1 MDDLA
6 DLDWHTKPA
15 APSGASKPA
24 SSSYQFDALLRSM
37 PSTQPQKRP
46 PAQPSRPA
54 PPLEDAFASLLP
66 SFGEKQR
73 KQPPKQVSIPSDDG
87 LWKLDALESKAV
99 QAPRD
104 EDDLLADFHAPSQPT
119 AIQPTDHD
127 TLDLLGDLGKP
138 VPSTASQSPQAPA
151 VATRSTSP
159 PPHVVGQL
167 VEMGF
172 APQDARRALAQTDSD
187 VEQAVQVLVASVPK
201 TKAPDTPKTETKPPR
216 SDTPSFQKQADQFY
230 AQASVFGTSMLK
242 NANALW
248 DSTKAQAHKT
258 LNDARRDAQDS
269 SAMGIASE
277 LGRLAWRRW
286 NALPKRPV
294 DYDATPRWMIQKE
307 EPKVPQNENSG
318 QERVNV
324 PATSANLLEEPAPAP
339 SKPAAK
345 PVAKPVVSAP
355 TLNPSPSM
363 SAPPARRIR
372 SLPPED
378 ARAVARATEHKDRGN
393 AHFYRGAYAEAEA
406 EYTKALDVLSP
417 TSLWRIPLLNNRA
430 NVRLKNGD
438 SDGTLSDCTASIEL
452 IVLPTMQDGMYRPS
466 QDAMPASH
474 ASLTL
479 REAYAKSVSQRA
491 RAYEANEKWALA
503 KQDWERLAHYERVE
517 GSGVKSGEAHRRAA
531 CEGLARCARILQ
543 PRPPKSSSA
552 ATGSAASAA
561 AAAASDA
568 GVNRV
573 RALRKA
579 QDDEEAERLSL
590 KDSVDAR
597 LAAWTRGKE
606 TNIRALLASID
617 DPKYGLVWDEL
628 RWSKI
633 NLHNLL
639 TDAQVKRAYT
649 KAIARLHP
657 DKLSSSNTTIEQRM
671 LAAGMFHTLND
682 AFHT

>member
-6 DLDWHTKPA
+6 DLDWHAKPTA
-15 APSGASKPA
+15 TTGLSKPA

-37 PSTQPQKRP
+37 PSTQPEKRP
-46 PAQPSRPA
+46 TAQPSKPA
-54 PPLEDAFASLLP
+54 PPQEDAFASLLP
-66 SFGEKQR
+66 SFGEKQHLQAA
-73 KQPPKQVSIPSDDG
+73 KQEPSTPSDG
-87 LWKLDALESKAV
+87 LWKLDALESKIV

-104 EDDLLADFHAPSQPT
+104 EDDLLEDFRTPSQP
-119 AIQPTDHD
+119 AAAQPADHD

-138 VPSTASQSPQAPA
+138 VSQRASQPIQAPA
-151 VATRSTSP
+151 VETRSTSP

-172 APQDARRALAQTDSD
+172 APQDARRALAQTDAN
-187 VEQAVQVLVASVPK
+187 VEQAVQVLVASIPK
-201 TKAPDTPKTETKPPR
+201 MQAPSSPESEPKPLR
-216 SDTPSFQKQADQFY
+216 SDTPSLQKHADHFYTQAN
-230 AQASVFGTSMLK
+230 VFGTSMLK

-248 DSTKAQAHKT
+248 DSTKAHARKT
-258 LNDARRDAQDS
+258 LNDARRDAQDA

-277 LGRLAWRRW
+277 LGKHMWRRW
-286 NALPKRPV
+286 NAMPKRPV
-294 DYDATPRWMIQKE
+294 DYNATPRWMMKEE
-307 EPKVPQNENSG
+307 EPKAPQNENSR
-318 QERVNV
+318 QERFNV
-324 PATSANLLEEPAPAP
+324 PATSANLLEEPAPVP
-339 SKPAAK
+339 SQ
-345 PVAKPVVSAP
+345 PVAKPVVAAP
-355 TLNPSPSM
+355 TPKPNPSI
-363 SAPPARRIR
+363 SAPPSRHIR
-372 SLPPED
+372 SLPAED
-378 ARAVARATEHKDRGN
+378 AGAIARATELKDQGN

-406 EYTKALDVLSP
+406 EYTKALDVLLP

-438 SDGTLSDCTASIEL
+438 SEGTLSDCTASIEL
-452 IVLPTMQDGMYRPS
+452 IVLPSMQDGMYRPS
-466 QDAMPASH
+466 QDALPASH

-479 REAYAKSVSQRA
+479 REAYAKSISQRA

-517 GSGVKSGEAHRRAA
+517 GSGVKSGQAHRRAA
-531 CEGLARCARILQ
+531 CEGLARCARILE
-543 PRPPKSSSA
+543 PPPSKSIPAPS
-552 ATGSAASAA
+552 GSAASAA

-597 LAAWTRGKE
+597 LAAWTRGRE

>member
-15 APSGASKPA
+15 APTGASKSA
-24 SSSYQFDALLRSM
+24 SSGYHFDALLRSM
-37 PSTQPQKRP
+37 PSTQPQKCP
-46 PAQPSRPA
+46 PAQSSRPA
-54 PPLEDAFASLLP
+54 PPQEDAFASLLP
-66 SFGEKQR
+66 SFGEKHQ
-73 KQPPKQVSIPSDDG
+73 KEPLHQVPRVSDDG
-87 LWKLDALESKAV
+87 LWRLDALESKMA
-99 QAPRD
+99 QAPRVED
-104 EDDLLADFHAPSQPT
+104 EDDLLADFRTPSQPAVT
-119 AIQPTDHD
+119 QPENHD

-138 VPSTASQSPQAPA
+138 VPVPSSQPSQAPA
-151 VATRSTSP
+151 VVKHPTSP

-172 APQDARRALAQTDSD
+172 APQDARRALAKTDSD
-187 VEQAVQVLVASVPK
+187 LEQAVQLLVDSIPK
-201 TKAPDTPKTETKPPR
+201 TKAPASPQSGSKPPR
-216 SDTPSFQKQADQFY
+216 PDTLSFQKQADQFY
-230 AQASVFGTSMLK
+230 AQASLFGTSMLK

-248 DSTKAQAHKT
+248 DSTKAQARKT

-277 LGRLAWRRW
+277 FGRHAWRRW
-286 NALPKRPV
+286 NASPKRPV
-294 DYDATPRWMIQKE
+294 DYDATPRWMLQKD
-307 EPKVPQNENSG
+307 EPKVPQKGNS
-318 QERVNV
+318 EPDRVSA
-324 PATSANLLEEPAPAP
+324 PAPQANLLEEQAPAP
-339 SKPAAK
+339 NRST
-345 PVAKPVVSAP
+345 AKPVVVAP
-355 TLNPSPSM
+355 TPKPSPGM
-363 SAPPARRIR
+363 SAPPTRRIR
-372 SLPPED
+372 SLPSED
-378 ARAVARATEHKDRGN
+378 DRAVARATEHKDRGN

-406 EYTKALDVLSP
+406 EYTKALDALPP
-417 TSLWRIPLLNNRA
+417 TSLWCVPLLNNRA

-466 QDAMPASH
+466 QDALPASH

-503 KQDWERLAHYERVE
+503 KQDWERLAQYERVE

-531 CEGLARCARILQ
+531 CEGLTRCARILQ
-543 PRPPKSSSA
+543 PSPPKSSSTP
-552 ATGSAASAA
+552 TGSAASAA

-597 LAAWTRGKE
+597 LAAWTRGRE

-617 DPKYGLVWDEL
+617 DPKYGLIWDEL
-628 RWSKI
+628 CWSKI

-657 DKLSSSNTTIEQRM
+657 DKLSRSNTTIEQRM